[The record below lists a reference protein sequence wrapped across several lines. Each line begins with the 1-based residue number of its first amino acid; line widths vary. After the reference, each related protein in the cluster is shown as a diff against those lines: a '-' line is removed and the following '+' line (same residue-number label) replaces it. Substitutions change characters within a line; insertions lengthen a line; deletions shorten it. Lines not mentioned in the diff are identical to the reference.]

1 MEWVCKREEKE
12 RMEYTDHVTG
22 IDQSQSRIA
31 KWRHALPTDP
41 GTELNE
47 RVRGCGCGCGMGLQA
62 RGDRNLLRVGK

>member
-1 MEWVCKREEKE
+1 M

-31 KWRHALPTDP
+31 KWRHELPTDP

-47 RVRGCGCGCGMGLQA
+47 RARVWNGFASARKQEICVRASEKGFFGGGFLK
-62 RGDRNLLRVGK
+62 N